1 VIPQSSNLDFVPDQL
16 PMGKRPDLKI
26 FISRLEEIKRAQE
39 LDFPPTPGFGK
50 YRPLFSRKA
59 VEHPAKMNTYLLEFL
74 IERYTKEGEVILD
87 PLAGTGSTGV
97 LASLHNR
104 NAILV
109 ELEKKFVDWI
119 NQAKE
124 KVQTLPTLTPKGEI
138 KVIQGD
144 SRKLSELL
152 ANGQTDTVITSPP
165 YAESKPFEDTDFMK
179 RIANDQSEKLRRRE
193 IKGHYMSEEA
203 RKRTF
208 EKAKDGKYED
218 KNNISNLPLGNIDTI
233 ITSPPYADTPIQD
246 YGTTNKALLEF
257 EAEVR
262 ASFKEKGYFE
272 YNGKRYTEEEWRA
285 INKGEL
291 KPRGMPEL
299 WAAILKNRQD
309 SHYNTGD
316 SKNIGNLPVG
326 DIDTIITSPPYVNA
340 TLKKE
345 FKSEE
350 ELDKFVKG
358 QKWLLEH
365 GRSEEAIKRFIKK
378 SWMGY
383 PDNPSNIGNL
393 PIGNINTIITSP
405 PYGEQQ
411 SPRRGGGNIGF
422 VRPSKDGKIGTDPRD
437 KSWFI
442 SDNPDNIA
450 NLRHGDINTIITS
463 PPFAEANR
471 GGGIALKGY
480 EGMYGKDEKLHLR
493 HDRPLSDNP
502 ENISNL
508 PFGNMGATKKETYL
522 QAMLKVYKEMY
533 SVLKEGG
540 RAIVVVRP
548 FVRNKKVVDLPYD
561 TWLLLEKVGFQLE
574 EVWKLY
580 LKNLSFWR
588 INQYKKNPD
597 QEQIRHEYILVVRK

>member
-1 VIPQSSNLDFVPDQL
+1 MQNSSILGMRGPDSVRQ
-16 PMGKRPDLKI
+16 KI
-26 FISRLEEIKRAQE
+26 FVSKVEEIKQAKE
-39 LDFPPTPGFGK
+39 LNFEPTPGFGK
-50 YRPLFSRKA
+50 YRPLFPEKA
-59 VEHPAKMNTYLLEFL
+59 VEHPAKMNVNLLEFL

-87 PLAGTGSTGV
+87 PMAGTGSTGV

-104 NAILV
+104 NAILI

-144 SRKLSELL
+144 SRNLSELL

-165 YAESKPFEDTDFMK
+165 YAVSKPFEDTDFMK
-179 RIANDQSEKLRRRE
+179 RIAKEQSEKLKKGE

-218 KNNISNLPLGNIDTI
+218 KSNIGNLPLGNIDTI
-233 ITSPPYADTPIQD
+233 ITSPPYSEGQFD
-246 YGTTNKALLEF
+246 YKHGMNKYVSPNWKGRRAFEEKRKMEYSGENITLL
-257 EAEVR
+257 
-262 ASFKEKGYFE
+262 K
-272 YNGKRYTEEEWRA
+272 
-285 INKGEL
+285 
-291 KPRGMPEL
+291 
-299 WAAILKNRQD
+299 
-309 SHYNTGD
+309 H
-316 SKNIGNLPVG
+316 G
-326 DIDTIITSPPYVNA
+326 DID
-340 TLKKE
+340 
-345 FKSEE
+345 
-350 ELDKFVKG
+350 
-358 QKWLLEH
+358 
-365 GRSEEAIKRFIKK
+365 
-378 SWMGY
+378 
-383 PDNPSNIGNL
+383 
-393 PIGNINTIITSP
+393 TIITSP

-597 QEQIRHEYILVVRK
+597 QEQIRYEYILVVRK